1 MNDRKYLFIHS
12 ARRVSVVKKEE
23 QIEEVFINEAKPINA
38 GDLRPP
44 EEIAHDQK
52 RLYYKEF
59 FKKQFKN
66 FLVLSG
72 AGSSIGIGEGKGGM
86 SMWNLWKHAEETIGK
101 ENFDALCKYVDC
113 ATDKP
118 NLESLLSLIEGHIK
132 FSPKKN
138 GNEAPKDK
146 NNLPNLEE
154 YKETILGIIRDRCS
168 LAAPR
173 DETKFPHVQFLR
185 KITQRK
191 ATLPRIKIFTLNY
204 DLLFEQAANIIGAV
218 VLDGFSFTT
227 PRIFSGRYF
236 DYDIVQREKSRLKD
250 EDNFISRLFH
260 LYKLHGSLNW
270 EKEKDANGN
279 GVDGKIVMN
288 INAAEPLMV
297 YPRESKYEN
306 SYEQPF
312 FEMVARFQQ
321 NLRLDDSVLVCIGYS
336 FGDKHINAVITEALN
351 QNPGFQLVIVNPGFD
366 GDNEKFQMLLKEAK
380 GSERILMVDET
391 FVDFTHYFPEIQTY
405 YQEPETQPVNLS

>member
-12 ARRVSVVKKEE
+12 SRRVSVIKNDEK
-23 QIEEVFINEAKPINA
+23 IEEVFINEAKPLNVA
-38 GDLRPP
+38 DLRPA
-44 EEIAHDQK
+44 EEIGNDQK
-52 RLYYKEF
+52 RTYYKEF

-72 AGSSIGIGEGKGGM
+72 AGSSIDIGEGKVGM
-86 SMWNLWKHAEETIGK
+86 SMWKLWQHAENTIGK
-101 ENFDALCKYVDC
+101 DKFDALCKHVNC
-113 ATDKP
+113 PTDKP

-132 FSPKKN
+132 FSPKTNGEKPKN
-138 GNEAPKDK
+138 GEAQS
-146 NNLPNLEE
+146 PNLIE
-154 YKETILGIIRDRCS
+154 YKEIILGIIRDRCS
-168 LAAPR
+168 LTGPR

-270 EKEKDANGN
+270 EKEKDSNGN
-279 GVDGKIVMN
+279 AVDGKVLMN
-288 INAAEPLMV
+288 ANATEPLMV

-366 GDNEKFQMLLKEAK
+366 GSNEKFQMLLNEAK
-380 GSERILMVDET
+380 GSERILMIDET
-391 FVDFTHYFPEIQTY
+391 FIDFTHYFPEIQTY
-405 YQEPETQPVNLS
+405 YQEPETKPVNLS